1 MFNKEDFELSLETE
15 LKLRV
20 FKDEINTATDVEAL
34 KENLINVTELLVHY
48 QQLLNV
54 VLKKQL
60 ESESN
65 NLLPKIR
72 ADEEGK
78 INIVEL

>member
-20 FKDEINTATDVEAL
+20 FKDEISTATDVEAL

-65 NLLPKIR
+65 NLLPKIS

>member
-1 MFNKEDFELSLETE
+1 MFNKEDFELSLECQ

-20 FKDEINTATDVEAL
+20 FKDEISKSTDIEAL
-34 KENLINVTELLVHY
+34 RENLINVTELLVHY
-48 QQLLNV
+48 QHLLNA

-60 ESESN
+60 ESESS
-65 NLLPKIR
+65 NLLPNISV
-72 ADEEGK
+72 DEEGK